1 MTVFAK
7 VLAAGIAS
15 ITVNLATASD
25 DCFAAN
31 LITHG
36 TSTGDTS
43 DATNDGSASCGDS
56 DESPDVWF
64 QYPAFE
70 SGVVRV
76 DTCGTSWDTVLS
88 VHSGCP
94 GTAANELACND
105 DACGVQ
111 SIIEFPVTAGTSYL
125 IRVAGFQ
132 GASGPFTL
140 TVTPVV
146 GVEGDNCADAT
157 EIGDGAW
164 AGDTSQATN
173 DGDASCGNS
182 SSSPDVWFS
191 YTAAQDGLV
200 EVKTCGTTWDTVVS
214 VHTGCPGTAANE
226 LACNDDA
233 CAVQSR
239 VLVMVEAGQTYLIR
253 VAGFQGATG
262 PFTLSVQPFVT
273 GEGADVFIAELT
285 DMVQYGR
292 VGDIVGVSVGS
303 PVCNAGDEPLDWFPL
318 DQPNHPFINANLYRL
333 RGDRVEQIGQSWIK
347 HGFAAAQANA
357 CGLGCIPHPDSTRLG
372 VGCSDTYGSAT
383 NANPGFLGPRHE
395 VNPWTGFWSYKGSHL
410 QQAGDIHSP
419 ISHRLQLHD
428 QDLDTTGEYFVEL
441 YVVAHDDGN
450 HLNSIA
456 WEPVTI
462 SGAPGGTWTFNLG
475 GSGTVIGPAIM
486 AWPGA
491 TISIIPDD
499 PVDDGRV
506 YVAAKAIDNGDGTW
520 RYEYAIYNHDLDR
533 AVGSFSV
540 PLGRATTVSNTG
552 FNAVESHDE
561 PFSNDP
567 WGATV
572 DVDKVTWATE
582 PFGQLPPNAN
592 PIRWGTLYNF
602 WFDADTPPADTTV
615 TLGLFKPGNP
625 DSMTG
630 STVGPLVPRIPGDV
644 NGDGVVGITDFLALL
659 AAWGPCADCDDCPA
673 DFDGDCTVG
682 VTDMLI
688 LLANWT

>member
-1 MTVFAK
+1 MTVFGK

-15 ITVNLATASD
+15 ITVSLAAASD
-25 DCFAAN
+25 DCLGAT
-31 LITHG
+31 LITDG
-36 TSTGDTS
+36 TFTGDTS
-43 DATNDGSASCGDS
+43 DATNDRSASRGVS

-64 QYPAFE
+64 RYAVFE
-70 SGVVRV
+70 NGLVRV

-88 VHSGCP
+88 VHSGCG
-94 GTAANELACND
+94 GTAANKLACND
-105 DACGVQ
+105 DACGLQ
-111 SIIEFPVTAGTSYL
+111 SIVEFPVTASTSYL

-140 TVTPVV
+140 TVAPVA
-146 GVEGDNCADAT
+146 GVAGDNCADAT

-164 AGDTSQATN
+164 TGDTSEATN

-200 EVKTCGTTWDTVVS
+200 EVRTCGTTWDTVVS

-226 LACNDDA
+226 LTCNDDA
-233 CAVQSR
+233 CSVQSR
-239 VLVMVEAGQTYLIR
+239 VLVMVEAGQTYLVR
-253 VAGFQGATG
+253 VAGFSGATG
-262 PFTLSVQPFVT
+262 PFTLSVQPFAT
-273 GEGADVFIAELT
+273 GEGADVIIADLS

-292 VGDIVGVSVGS
+292 VGDIVGVGVGS
-303 PVCNAGDEPLDWFPL
+303 PVCNAGNEPLDWFPL

-357 CGLGCIPHPDSTRLG
+357 CGLGCIPHHDSTRLG
-372 VGCSDTYGSAT
+372 VGCSDTYGSGL
-383 NANPGFLGPRHE
+383 NADPGFLGPRHE
-395 VNPWTGFWSYKGSHL
+395 VNPWTGAWSYEGSHL
-410 QQAGDIHSP
+410 QQGGDSHTP

-428 QDLDTTGEYFVEL
+428 QDLNTSDEYIVEL

-462 SGAPGGTWTFNLG
+462 LGVPGGTWTFFLG
-475 GSGTVIGPAIM
+475 GSGTVTGPAIM

-491 TISIIPDD
+491 TVSIIPDD

-506 YVAAKAIDNGDGTW
+506 FVAAKAIDNGDGTW

-540 PLGRATTVSNTG
+540 PLGRATTVSHTG

-561 PFSNDP
+561 PFSNDR
-567 WGATV
+567 WSATV
-572 DVDKVTWATE
+572 DVDQVTWATV
-582 PFGQLPPNAN
+582 PFGQIPPNAN

-615 TLGLFKPGNP
+615 TLGLFKPGDP

-673 DFDGDCTVG
+673 DFDGDCAVG
-682 VTDMLI
+682 ITDLLI